1 MGLLDRLLG
10 ATPQATTKRTR
21 GTRGA
26 PKAKATGKHTFT
38 LQAPCCAPARNSI
51 EPMLNQYGIIQS
63 WGKHYHLGTDKKL
76 TTYWVAVN
84 PQNMRQPYSLAQ
96 QVELTVNKQAARWVE
111 TLLKTHNLAS
121 VTRGSVIDAN
131 VVRWVDQRNG
141 RLPKPWIQESCAEA
155 KRKK

>member
-1 MGLLDRLLG
+1 MSWLDKLLG
-10 ATPQATTKRTR
+10 DTPTPSR
-21 GTRGA
+21 
-26 PKAKATGKHTFT
+26 KATKPTRSAPARKAQGKHTFT
-38 LQAPCCAPARNSI
+38 LQAPCCAPARDSI
-51 EPMLNQYGIIQS
+51 EPMLSQYGIIQS

-111 TLLKTHNLAS
+111 TLLRTQNFAS
-121 VTRGSVIDAN
+121 VAKGSVADAN

-141 RLPKPWIQESCAEA
+141 RLPRPWIQETCAEA